1 MRRKAQAKRRAQ
13 ARRKAVRQRKAAA
26 QAKVPLRAVPVNRR
40 LRAAQANLHPRG
52 ARAQRREVRVKV
64 RQKVIQQARPRAAD
78 YSVR

>member
-26 QAKVPLRAVPVNRR
+26 QAKVPLRAVPVNR
-40 LRAAQANLHPRG
+40 HPRG
-52 ARAQRREVRVKV
+52 AQAQVKT
-64 RQKVIQQARPRAAD
+64 RQKVITQAQPRAAD

>member
-1 MRRKAQAKRRAQ
+1 MRRKAQAKRAAQ
-13 ARRKAVRQRKAAA
+13 ARKAVPQRKAAA
-26 QAKVPLRAVPVNRR
+26 QAKVPQRAVPVNRR

-64 RQKVIQQARPRAAD
+64 RQKVIPQARPRAAD

>member
-40 LRAAQANLHPRG
+40 LRAAQANPHPKE
-52 ARAQRREVRVKV
+52 AQAKAQRKA
-64 RQKVIQQARPRAAD
+64 ILQARPRVAD
-78 YSVR
+78 

>member
-26 QAKVPLRAVPVNRR
+26 QAKVPQRAVPVNRL
-40 LRAAQANLHPRG
+40 LRAAQANLHPRE
-52 ARAQRREVRVKV
+52 ARAQVKA
-64 RQKVIQQARPRAAD
+64 RQKVITQAQPRAAD